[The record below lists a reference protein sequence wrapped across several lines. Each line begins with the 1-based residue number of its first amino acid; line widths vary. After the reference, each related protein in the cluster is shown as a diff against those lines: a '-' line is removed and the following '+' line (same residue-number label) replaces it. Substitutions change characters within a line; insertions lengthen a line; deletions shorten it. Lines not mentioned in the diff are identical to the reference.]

1 MDRDDL
7 LKMFKLREDI
17 LTALEEGILA
27 IDNEKRVIF
36 INQSAISMLH
46 ISEKQPVGKLLSE
59 IYPASKLANL
69 LKTGEKEFNVQMK
82 SLKSDYV
89 ISDRMPIW
97 DNGKIIGAVAI
108 FRNRTEVVKLAEN
121 LTGVKHLVESMRAN
135 NHDFINKLHVILG
148 LIQMEKYD
156 EAIEYIMNVSMV
168 QKEIISGIIRRIEI
182 PSVAALLIGK
192 FARAAELGIHFALD
206 ETSLLKEEDTNIPPD
221 VFITVLGNLIEN
233 AMDSLNTISTKDK
246 KILVSIKS
254 DNSSI
259 VISVSDNGCGINKTN
274 LKNIF
279 KDGFSTKNN
288 SRGTGLFVVKNLIES
303 YNGRISV
310 TSIENIET
318 KFVVKFITTESK
330 K

>member
-27 IDNEKRVIF
+27 IDNEKKVIF

-46 ISEKQPVGKLLSE
+46 ISEKQPIGKLLSE

-168 QKEIISGIIRRIEI
+168 QKEIISGIIHRIEI

-206 ETSLLKEEDTNIPPD
+206 ETSLLKEEDTNIPSD

-259 VISVSDNGCGINKTN
+259 VISVSDNGCGINNTN